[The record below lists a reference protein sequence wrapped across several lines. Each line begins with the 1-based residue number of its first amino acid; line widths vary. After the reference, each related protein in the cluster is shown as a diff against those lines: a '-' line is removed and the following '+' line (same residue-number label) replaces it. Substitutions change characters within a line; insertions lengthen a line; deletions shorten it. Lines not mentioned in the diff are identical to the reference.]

1 MIAPKDDAPSSA
13 PVSFEQ
19 SMDRLSQIVK
29 KLEGGELPLEQS
41 LQLFEEGVKL
51 SRLAQGRLDAAQ
63 QRIERLLT
71 VDSQGRPRTA
81 PFETTR
87 SEGAPDDPDEEPPF

>member
-1 MIAPKDDAPSSA
+1 MASPKDNAPES
-13 PVSFEQ
+13 VSFEQ
-19 SMDRLSQIVK
+19 SMERLSVIVK

-41 LQLFEEGVKL
+41 LQLFEEGVRL
-51 SRLAQGRLDAAQ
+51 SRMAQQRLDSAQ

-81 PFETTR
+81 PFETTT
-87 SEGAPDDPDEEPPF
+87 SEPEEEPPF